1 MLGVESVCGQWAE
14 WLTSVP
20 LIVYMTIA
28 VEDKLA
34 LDGEDYIII
43 GSCVGC
49 ILFGFLMNFSH
60 QDNNHA
66 GLTLLFLSFAAI
78 GVTGI
83 CLSNIAG
90 EKVICQTIQF
100 SEIETH
106 KRLFQFLSLTSGKKL
121 HTMGR
126 DNAADNKH
134 LTQRLKMKS
143 IARLLLWVF
152 PFFGI
157 IYILGWRK
165 VLERDGVFV
174 GECSE

>member
-49 ILFGFLMNFSH
+49 ILFGFLMNFSYKE
-60 QDNNHA
+60 NYHA

-90 EKVICQTIQF
+90 ELMVAQSAQ
-100 SEIETH
+100 
-106 KRLFQFLSLTSGKKL
+106 SL
-121 HTMGR
+121 R
-126 DNAADNKH
+126 
-134 LTQRLKMKS
+134 
-143 IARLLLWVF
+143 
-152 PFFGI
+152 
-157 IYILGWRK
+157 Y
-165 VLERDGVFV
+165 
-174 GECSE
+174 

>member
-90 EKVICQTIQF
+90 EKMICQTIQF
-100 SEIETH
+100 FRIRNSSETI
-106 KRLFQFLSLTSGKKL
+106 
-121 HTMGR
+121 
-126 DNAADNKH
+126 
-134 LTQRLKMKS
+134 S
-143 IARLLLWVF
+143 ILITYFRQEIAHYGSR
-152 PFFGI
+152 
-157 IYILGWRK
+157 
-165 VLERDGVFV
+165 
-174 GECSE
+174 